1 MDSLS
6 HFRSIEELVRV
17 LDRERKLFGEMFEK
31 RKNVAFQRDFAME
44 LVDFSRERIQLLID
58 YGVVREAG
66 DVLEL
71 DDVYVQFFEDVLNMN
86 EAISTASVR
95 EYIDL
100 LKDNIQYFLMETS
113 EHGKYKYRREVL
125 KILRNIGAR
134 TLRNVADLKHVV
146 DDTYKL
152 ESNYRVKKSKLGHLD
167 EKRQNI
173 KSLINECEKL
183 IDREELFFNLAGD
196 PAMQETCTNLRNNF
210 TLANHNLLE
219 TERQIIIYLNQIEQQ
234 GKLFRKIRRLKYLKD
249 QLTWREDTNVQQVL
263 AGIEPVWMGKRPY
276 NRILLSEDA
285 LRNEDAYNLI
295 RKVIS
300 VSDSA
305 RFRRTEAEPID
316 ESFFA
321 DTIETELTVNVNEL
335 WNAFAAQ
342 GRDLFNFILN
352 YTYKQPRTMRDH
364 VILYCQMAT
373 SFSNRL
379 KITEDFRTYE
389 NIEYALIYA
398 NEHTAN
404 I

>member
-113 EHGKYKYRREVL
+113 EHGKYKYRREVR

-335 WNAFAAQ
+335 WNAFTAQ

>member
-1 MDSLS
+1 
-6 HFRSIEELVRV
+6 
-17 LDRERKLFGEMFEK
+17 MFEK

-113 EHGKYKYRREVL
+113 EHGKYKYRREVR

-276 NRILLSEDA
+276 NRILLSVDA

>member
-1 MDSLS
+1 
-6 HFRSIEELVRV
+6 
-17 LDRERKLFGEMFEK
+17 
-31 RKNVAFQRDFAME
+31 
-44 LVDFSRERIQLLID
+44 
-58 YGVVREAG
+58 
-66 DVLEL
+66 
-71 DDVYVQFFEDVLNMN
+71 
-86 EAISTASVR
+86 
-95 EYIDL
+95 
-100 LKDNIQYFLMETS
+100 
-113 EHGKYKYRREVL
+113 
-125 KILRNIGAR
+125 
-134 TLRNVADLKHVV
+134 
-146 DDTYKL
+146 
-152 ESNYRVKKSKLGHLD
+152 
-167 EKRQNI
+167 
-173 KSLINECEKL
+173 
-183 IDREELFFNLAGD
+183 
-196 PAMQETCTNLRNNF
+196 MQETCTNLRNNF

-249 QLTWREDTNVQQVL
+249 QLAWREDTNVQQVL

-276 NRILLSEDA
+276 NRILLSVDA

>member
-113 EHGKYKYRREVL
+113 EHGKYKYRREVR

-276 NRILLSEDA
+276 NRILLSVDA

>member
-31 RKNVAFQRDFAME
+31 RNNVAFQRDFAME

-113 EHGKYKYRREVL
+113 EHGKYKYRREVR

>member
-113 EHGKYKYRREVL
+113 EHGKYKYRREVR